1 MPEQSDRHLAML
13 IDGDNAQYSL
23 LKLMLEEASRYGTVI
38 IRRAYG
44 DWTTPYLAN
53 WRPVMLAHAIQ
64 PIQQF
69 AYTTGKN
76 ATDSALII
84 DAMDILHAKTV
95 QGFCIASS
103 DSDYTRLCT
112 RIRESGLF
120 VMGIGHKRT
129 PEAFRNACD
138 VFVYVENL
146 IPPDEISLPVEA
158 VVPVAPVEVVVPVE
172 NPPSAQQ
179 TSQPKKTAAPATP
192 SASTKK
198 ATPTKKAAVPA
209 APAKKAAQPKKAT
222 ASAATKK
229 VEPEKTIGN
238 NAALLNLLQRA
249 FDISEQDDGWVHLGS
264 LGQALHRLDPSFDSR
279 TYGHKTL
286 SLLVKS
292 LPKQLVIKG
301 STETGPSEIY
311 VRRK

>member
-1 MPEQSDRHLAML
+1 MLEPRESERHLAML

-23 LKLMLEEASRYGTVI
+23 LKQMLEEVSRYGSVI

-44 DWTTPYLAN
+44 DWTTPHLAN
-53 WRPVMLAHAIQ
+53 WRPVMMAHAIQ

-69 AYTTGKN
+69 SYTTGKN
-76 ATDSALII
+76 ATDSSLII

-120 VMGIGHKRT
+120 GMGMGRKLT

-146 IPPDEISLPVEA
+146 TPPDEISPVIKT
-158 VVPVAPVEVVVPVE
+158 VVPVE
-172 NPPSAQQ
+172 NPAA
-179 TSQPKKTAAPATP
+179 PKKANSSKA
-192 SASTKK
+192 ASTPA
-198 ATPTKKAAVPA
+198 ATT
-209 APAKKAAQPKKAT
+209 APAKKT
-222 ASAATKK
+222 SAAKK
-229 VEPEKTIGN
+229 PDKN
-238 NAALLNLLQRA
+238 NSPLLKLLRRA
-249 FDISEQDDGWVHLGS
+249 FDISAQEDGWVHLGA
-264 LGQALHRLDPSFDSR
+264 LGDALHRLDPSFDSR

-286 SLLVKS
+286 SLLAKS
-292 LPKQLVIKG
+292 LPEQMAVKG
-301 STETGPSEIY
+301 TSKTGPSVIY
-311 VRRK
+311 VRLKDE